1 MSAKEEN
8 HLPYFAILFFL
19 TCIVGFTMQCTSKKS
34 FVKLVTKENETGLLY
49 LVRPDHTSLS
59 IWNYDC
65 LISRYPDKFSSSIKP
80 TPIFKIE
87 LENASLG
94 FIRLPEGTY
103 RLDVIG
109 KEDTT
114 KVFQIKKGE
123 EKYFELKIFSET
135 KLSRSEL
142 TFKEFNKES
151 ALAEILSTPTF
162 TESRFESVQMPIE

>member
-1 MSAKEEN
+1 MNKKEQKP
-8 HLPYFAILFFL
+8 LSSFIILLFL
-19 TCIVGFTMQCTSKKS
+19 TLIIGFTMQCSSKKS
-34 FVKLVTKENETGLLY
+34 FVKLVTKENDSGLLY

-59 IWNYDC
+59 IWNYEC
-65 LISRYPDKFSSSIKP
+65 LVSRYPDKFSSSIKP

-94 FIRLPEGTY
+94 YIRLPEGTY

-151 ALAEILSTPTF
+151 ALTEILSTPTF
-162 TESRFESVQMPIE
+162 TESSFESVQMTIE